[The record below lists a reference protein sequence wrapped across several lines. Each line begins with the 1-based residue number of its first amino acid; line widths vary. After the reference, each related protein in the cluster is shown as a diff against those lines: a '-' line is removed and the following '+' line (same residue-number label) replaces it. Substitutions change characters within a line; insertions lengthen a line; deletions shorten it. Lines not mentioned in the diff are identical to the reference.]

1 MENGTQIPHP
11 IILERASVVFI
22 AEEIAPNMFSHRY
35 LGYNQVVDIN
45 DVPKAAI
52 TSPVLTRLQYSKGML
67 FEATERRIKLEMQ
80 YTDPLSS
87 VTGDVRLSDAL
98 EVASEHLLKSLA
110 YLSFVA
116 MGINFQVFIEG
127 ASVSKLVTG
136 LPTFALPTQ
145 VSYKFDYDSFVG
157 NIKMQ
162 LAHMKEDE
170 NEVVSVDSNFH
181 LDIPPQ
187 LSDDEEIAFLLDFLH
202 RRNTF
207 LTELRRLVDE
217 TRF

>member
-11 IILERASVVFI
+11 IKLERASVVFI
-22 AEEIAPNMFSHRY
+22 AEEIAPKMFSHRY

-45 DVPKAAI
+45 DAPKAAL
-52 TSPVLTRLQYSKGML
+52 TSPVLTRLQYSNGML
-67 FEATERRIKLEMQ
+67 FEATERKIKLEMQ
-80 YTDPLSS
+80 YTDPLS
-87 VTGDVRLSDAL
+87 VTGDVRLPDAL
-98 EVASEHLLKSLA
+98 EVASERLLKSLA

-127 ASVSKLVTG
+127 ASVSKLATG

-162 LAHMKEDE
+162 LAHTKEDE
-170 NEVVSVDSNFH
+170 NEVVSVDANFH

-187 LSDDEEIAFLLDFLH
+187 LSDDEEIAFLLDFLD
-202 RRNTF
+202 RRNT
-207 LTELRRLVDE
+207 LLNEIRRLVDE
-217 TRF
+217 TQF

>member
-1 MENGTQIPHP
+1 MENEVQMPRP
-11 IILERASVVFI
+11 IILERSSIVFI

-45 DVPKAAI
+45 DAPKAAL
-52 TSPVLTRLQYSKGML
+52 TSTVLTRLQYSNGML
-67 FEATERRIKLEMQ
+67 FEATERKIKLEMQ
-80 YTDPLSS
+80 YTDPLS
-87 VTGDVRLSDAL
+87 VTGGVKLPDAL
-98 EVASEHLLKSLA
+98 EDASECLLKSLA

-116 MGINFQVFIEG
+116 MGINFQVFVEE

-136 LPTFALPTQ
+136 LPTFALPSH
-145 VSYKFDYDSFVG
+145 VSYKFDYDSYEG

-162 LAHMKEDE
+162 LAHKKEDE
-170 NEVVSVDSNFH
+170 REVVSVDSNFH